1 MRLTLLT
8 IALSVAVAGSAQA
21 QQLKLAFNA
30 GHVSV
35 DATSVPVRT
44 ILAEWSK
51 LGGTKVVGAERIAGA
66 PLTLK
71 LVDMP
76 ESQALEIIL
85 RNVAGYMAAPRVA
98 DAGTASMYDRIL
110 VLATSSAPPSTT
122 AARPNTSAPG
132 PNAGIQRFIPRA
144 VVQPADE
151 DNEPEEEPE
160 RPNQP
165 VFTFP
170 QPGQNGFPQPG
181 SFGPQGAVMP
191 SGISTNPNANGPV
204 TITINPTGPPTA
216 PPAATPAPNGFGVVG
231 APTPGMIQQPVQP
244 PGQPAQPGP
253 MVRPP
258 GA

>member
-1 MRLTLLT
+1 MRLSLLT
-8 IALSVAVAGSAQA
+8 IALSVAIAGSAQA
-21 QQLKLAFNA
+21 QQQLKLAFNA

-44 ILAEWSK
+44 ILAEWSR

-110 VLATSSAPPSTT
+110 VLATSSAPASTT
-122 AARPNTSAPG
+122 AARPNPTAPG
-132 PNAGIQRFIPRA
+132 PNAGTQRFVPPPRA

-181 SFGPQGAVMP
+181 SFGPQGTVMP
-191 SGISTNPNANGPV
+191 SGISTNPYVNNPP
-204 TITINPTGPPTA
+204 TITINPTGPPMA
-216 PPAATPAPNGFGVVG
+216 PPATGGFGVVG
-231 APTPGMIQQPVQP
+231 APTPGMIQQPVQQ
-244 PGQPAQPGP
+244 PGQPVQPGP

>member
-1 MRLTLLT
+1 MRLNLLT
-8 IALSVAVAGSAQA
+8 IALSLAVAASAQA
-21 QQLKLAFNA
+21 QELKLAFNA
-30 GHVSV
+30 GHVSI

-51 LGGTKVVGAERIAGA
+51 LGGTKVVGADRIAGA

-71 LVDMP
+71 LLDMP
-76 ESQALEIIL
+76 EAQALEIIL

-110 VLATSSAPPSTT
+110 VLATSSAPASTT
-122 AARPNTSAPG
+122 ATRPGNPTPG
-132 PNAGIQRFIPRA
+132 PTAGTQRFIPPRA

-151 DNEPEEEPE
+151 DNEPEDEPE

-181 SFGPQGAVMP
+181 NFGPQGAVMP
-191 SGISTNPNANGPV
+191 SGITTNPYANGPSS
-204 TITINPTGPPTA
+204 ITINPTA
-216 PPAATPAPNGFGVVG
+216 PPAAMPGPTGFGVVG
-231 APTPGMIQQPVQP
+231 APTPGMIQQPPAPQ
-244 PGQPAQPGP
+244 PGQPAQPGT